1 MPPLLS
7 PTPGSDC
14 HVVLFDVP
22 KLSQILQA
30 LHNVIRCP
38 ALLSKFIQKLSPIR
52 FAAIPSWWLGYPYH
66 TVRLKVAGP
75 LLVLNLASAS
85 RVFGEVEHRRNT
97 AAAAASTSAAPT
109 APGAAAAPAAA
120 GLANK
125 AIWKPPPP
133 LLLLL
138 LLLLLAAATVT
149 VVVVAVVTVAAVLLL
164 ARPRSRPRPTPSA
177 ARAAA
182 AAAAAPPIIVT
193 SPPVVVSGA
202 MTVVAA
208 AATAATAATAAATP
222 IAVVTVTVTV
232 TTVRSSTLHGVRPGV
247 LRLYSCARRDPLKW
261 SPFRRNHNHIGIP
274 TAVPPT
280 TQKDGDLGI

>member
-14 HVVLFDVP
+14 HAVLFDVP

-52 FAAIPSWWLGYPYH
+52 FAAIPSWWLGFCYPHH
-66 TVRLKVAGP
+66 TVRLKVAGL

-125 AIWKPPPP
+125 AIWKSPPP

-138 LLLLLAAATVT
+138 LVLVVLAAATVT

-164 ARPRSRPRPTPSA
+164 ARP
-177 ARAAA
+177 
-182 AAAAAPPIIVT
+182 
-193 SPPVVVSGA
+193 
-202 MTVVAA
+202 
-208 AATAATAATAAATP
+208 
-222 IAVVTVTVTV
+222 
-232 TTVRSSTLHGVRPGV
+232 
-247 LRLYSCARRDPLKW
+247 
-261 SPFRRNHNHIGIP
+261 
-274 TAVPPT
+274 
-280 TQKDGDLGI
+280 